1 MRAVRLFPI
10 CEVFMYVV
18 SLSYTASLDRVDD
31 ALEAHRAFLTR
42 QFDAGV
48 FIMAG
53 PKVPRDGGVIIAAGI
68 ERSRLDEI
76 LASDPF
82 AQQKVARYDVTE
94 FKATRM
100 APGMNLKAPE

>member
-1 MRAVRLFPI
+1 
-10 CEVFMYVV
+10 MYVV
-18 SLSYTASLDRVDD
+18 SLTYTASLDRIDD

-48 FIMAG
+48 FVMAG
-53 PKVPRDGGVIIAAGI
+53 PKVPRDGGVIVASRI
-68 ERSRLDEI
+68 ERSRLDAI

-82 AQQKVARYDVTE
+82 AQQKLARYDVTE

-100 APGMNLKAPE
+100 APGIDLKAPE

>member
-1 MRAVRLFPI
+1 
-10 CEVFMYVV
+10 MYVV
-18 SLSYTASLDRVDD
+18 SLTYTASLERVDD
-31 ALEAHRAFLTR
+31 ALEAHRAFLAR

-48 FIMAG
+48 FVMAG

-68 ERSRLDEI
+68 ERARLDEI

-82 AQQKVARYDVTE
+82 ARQKVARYDVTE

-100 APGMNLKAPE
+100 APGMNLKVPE